1 MNTRHIVL
9 LAITTASI
17 AFLGCKKKDEEKKPD
32 AGLESTQGVHIV
44 SAKVTVSS
52 FEDWGNYSADLRGAN
67 DAVLTSGMG
76 GRVTNVLEVGRAVK
90 AGQALCDIE
99 SNRFQAI
106 VMQAQSQVDVAKNEV
121 ERMKTNVDKGF
132 VGKTALDNANL
143 GYQAARV
150 AYLQAQR
157 TYEDSRCQAPFTGIL
172 VSRTIEKFQT
182 IGPGMPT
189 VRLSSIDKLE
199 AVVAIPEN
207 ESSDFTEGEK
217 AAFYLIQDTTK
228 VFYGK
233 LKSLDKAVE
242 SRNRTVTARIEI
254 PNTGLKLRPGM
265 VGRARILRKTFK
277 DAIMVPSQAVLR
289 LQEGTF
295 VMLYVEGKA
304 KQVPVTLGR
313 SEGNTV
319 QVLTGLKADDNLIVT
334 GGFQVS
340 DGMSIKN

>member
-1 MNTRHIVL
+1 MKSRQALVIIS
-9 LAITTASI
+9 LAFVFASI
-17 AFLGCKKKDEEKKPD
+17 GCKKKEEGKASSAESE
-32 AGLESTQGVHIV
+32 AGKGVHVV
-44 SAKVTVSS
+44 SEKVTLTT
-52 FEDWGNYSADLRGAN
+52 FEDWGIYSADLRGSN

-76 GRVTNVLEVGRAVK
+76 GRVANVVEVGRAVK

-99 SNRFQAI
+99 SDRFQA
-106 VMQAQSQVDVAKNEV
+106 MLSQAQSQVDVAKSEV
-121 ERMKTNVDKGF
+121 DRMKTNVEKGF

-143 GYQAARV
+143 AYQGARV
-150 AYLQAQR
+150 AFLQAQR
-157 TYEDSRCQAPFTGIL
+157 TYEDSRCQAPFSGVL

-217 AAFYLIQDTTK
+217 AEFYLIQDTGK
-228 VFYGK
+228 VFIGK

-265 VGRARILRKTFK
+265 VGRARILRKSFK
-277 DAIMVPSQAVLR
+277 DAVLVPSQAVLR

-295 VMLYVEGKA
+295 VMLFIDGKA

-313 SEGNTV
+313 SEGNKV
-319 QVLTGLKADDNLIVT
+319 QIINGIKAGDDLIVT

-340 DGMSIKN
+340 DGMSISN